1 MVKLQAIVV
10 GALLACNFNAER
22 MLQTATLTS
31 ASLTTAPGCVVAP
44 PPPAPACITPTPQA
58 QALHDALIARG
69 IKCELEKDDG
79 HKHIDI
85 AITWAKL
92 NIEIDGIQHYTN
104 PQQITSDYQRT
115 YYSMKKGYKT
125 LRYPNF
131 VIEKYLDTVAD
142 AIAKLARGE
151 YYKTHANFIK

>member
-58 QALHDALIARG
+58 PVLNNNVVYGASNNLVGNQNTLIGSTNTVNGYLNNIYGNQNIALGTANTVVGSVNALSG
-69 IKCELEKDDG
+69 
-79 HKHIDI
+79 
-85 AITWAKL
+85 
-92 NIEIDGIQHYTN
+92 N
-104 PQQITSDYQRT
+104 
-115 YYSMKKGYKT
+115 
-125 LRYPNF
+125 
-131 VIEKYLDTVAD
+131 
-142 AIAKLARGE
+142 
-151 YYKTHANFIK
+151 